1 MRQRIQRRDLA
12 AAVALSAASAWH
24 PLPCHAARGAFE
36 LDAEY
41 YARGLLG
48 LPPPRPVPPS
58 PQPRAGLD
66 TDFERTA
73 LNLVESSAAEACG
86 ITPAVL
92 NEEAVARFRSVA
104 LELESVGSS
113 VRATSYSSTTPL
125 DVQRCGCASGTRWA
139 SSGYVVCRF
148 DVQLGA
154 ILSALSARRPS
165 AEAISMYQTKLGTE
179 LLKQLRAPQ
188 PSCALRSDATLS
200 ASCAGARALL
210 DRLRSLGYIRDFMLD
225 DANVDDTLWAARGPL
240 AVTRREPC
248 QGPARPSV
256 ARNSLHAVARAAS
269 QSRLTTPRRSAP
281 HSISHLHLAGG

>member
-1 MRQRIQRRDLA
+1 MANPPRSRFVGMRQRIQRRDLA
-12 AAVALSAASAWH
+12 TAVALSAASAWR
-24 PLPCHAARGAFE
+24 PLPCRAARGAFE

-48 LPPPRPVPPS
+48 LPPPRPVPPP

-66 TDFERTA
+66 TDFGRTA

-86 ITPAVL
+86 ISPAVL
-92 NEEAVARFRSVA
+92 NEEAVARLRSVA
-104 LELESVGSS
+104 LELESVASS

-125 DVQRCGCASGTRWA
+125 DVQRCSCASSRAYALGSTRR
-139 SSGYVVCRF
+139 YVVCRF

-154 ILSALSARRPS
+154 LLSALSARRPS

-179 LLKQLRAPQ
+179 VLKQLRAPQ
-188 PSCALRSDATLS
+188 PACALRSDAPLS

-210 DRLRSLGYIRDFMLD
+210 DRLRSLGYIRDFALD

-240 AVTRREPC
+240 AVTRCELPEC
-248 QGPARPSV
+248 QHASSV
-256 ARNSLHAVARAAS
+256 
-269 QSRLTTPRRSAP
+269 
-281 HSISHLHLAGG
+281 